1 MRAYPRPGVS
11 SSDLAQEKTRARELF
26 ERVSKRLEMDETKAN
41 GQARSKVS
49 PIISEDMDMYV
60 EIAKLWQDE
69 NLDKTVAALG
79 EALKI
84 SNSSASVGQVDVQ
97 LLNNLGVLRHL
108 TEQLPDARILYE
120 NALIKAAGLGPD
132 VGEGMSTS
140 ILYNLARVYEDQGED
155 GLAKDAYEKLL
166 SRHPEY
172 VDGKLS
178 FQLLFQHELDKPF
191 SSQNTASSNAH

>member
-1 MRAYPRPGVS
+1 MELAAAIHTLDTLIQRPNPQDSLEATLILASLRAYPRLAS
-11 SSDLAQEKTRARELF
+11 RAQILAQEEERCARELF

-120 NALIKAAGLGPD
+120 NALIKAAGPR
-132 VGEGMSTS
+132 S
-140 ILYNLARVYEDQGED
+140 
-155 GLAKDAYEKLL
+155 
-166 SRHPEY
+166 
-172 VDGKLS
+172 
-178 FQLLFQHELDKPF
+178 
-191 SSQNTASSNAH
+191 

>member
-132 VGEGMSTS
+132 TGEGMSTS

-178 FQLLFQHELDKPF
+178 F
-191 SSQNTASSNAH
+191 